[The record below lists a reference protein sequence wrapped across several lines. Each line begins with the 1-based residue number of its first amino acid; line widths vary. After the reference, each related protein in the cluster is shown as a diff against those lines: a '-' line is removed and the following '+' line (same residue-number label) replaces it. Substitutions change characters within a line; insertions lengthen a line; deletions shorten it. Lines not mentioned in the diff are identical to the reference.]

1 MTQILK
7 NMRITHKLMLNNGLL
22 ILWLA
27 VCCGVGYL
35 GMTGATRL
43 MEEMYYEHFFA
54 ASNVGALKSN
64 LNQVRAAFISML
76 FESDP
81 EKQNKHHE
89 MIKQLSK
96 EIDDGIALLSKGRE
110 GFPFPPDMLEP
121 LEKIKKN
128 WELFRDTRDSEM
140 IPAVLRGDAAKAKAL
155 ALGVQAERYK
165 TFIEIT
171 DSLLKQEIAEG
182 EENIK
187 TYKSKAGKF
196 EGMLLAAFILA
207 WIICAVLTRIITN
220 LINNPLGQAIKIS
233 EEISSGN
240 LTVEKSDYESR
251 DGIGHL
257 TLSVNKMLGNLREII
272 STIADTTTRIA
283 SASTELSAT
292 SEEMS
297 ATANTQ
303 ASQASILSNSSD
315 EMSQAIIDVAKN
327 SNVAASS
334 SRSALEKALEGK
346 KVIGESQ
353 RVISTLAENSKK
365 IGEVVNLIADIANKT
380 DLLAINAAIEAANA
394 GEQGKGFAVVAD
406 EVRKLAERTTR
417 ATKEITEVIGTI
429 QGNTRQAIEAMDQAG
444 KSMEAITDGTE
455 TTTKMVEQIA
465 TATEEQS
472 ATIDSFSETIRVMN
486 DSSRDVA
493 SGTTQTAKAAEE
505 LSALSS
511 NLKQIVER
519 FKLNGR

>member
-1 MTQILK
+1 MQILK

-27 VCCGVGYL
+27 ACCGVGYL
-35 GMTGATRL
+35 GMTSATRL

-54 ASNVGALKSN
+54 ASRVGGLKSD

-96 EIDDGIALLSKGRE
+96 GIDDELALLLGKKD
-110 GFPFPPDMLEP
+110 FPADMVEP

-128 WELFRDTRDSEM
+128 WELFRDTRDVEM
-140 IPAVLRGDAAKAKAL
+140 IPAILHGDAAKAKAL
-155 ALGVQAERYK
+155 AMGVQAERYK
-165 TFIEIT
+165 TLIDT
-171 DSLLKQEIAEG
+171 ADALLKKEIAEG
-182 EENIK
+182 EQNIK

-196 EGMLLAAFILA
+196 EGMLVAAFILA
-207 WIICAVLTRIITN
+207 WIICAVLTRIITS
-220 LINNPLGQAIKIS
+220 LINNPLGEVIKIA
-233 EEISSGN
+233 EEIASGN

-251 DGIGHL
+251 DGLGKL
-257 TLSVNKMLGNLREII
+257 TGSVNKMLENLREII
-272 STIADTTTRIA
+272 STIVDTTSRIA

-292 SEEMS
+292 SEQMS
-297 ATANTQ
+297 ATAKTQ
-303 ASQASILSNSSD
+303 ASQASTLSNSSD
-315 EMSQAIIDVAKN
+315 EMSMAIIDVAKN
-327 SNVAASS
+327 SNIAASS

-346 KVIGESQ
+346 TVIGQSQ
-353 RVISTLAENSKK
+353 RVIATLAENSKK

-444 KSMEAITDGTE
+444 KSMEAITAGTE

-472 ATIDSFSETIRVMN
+472 TTIDTFSETIRYMT

-493 SGTTQTAKAAEE
+493 SGNTQTAKAAEE
-505 LSALSS
+505 LSSLSS
-511 NLKQIVER
+511 SLKQIVER